1 MKKTAQRGF
10 TMVELMVTMVVS
22 LFGIMA
28 LLALHVSIAQG
39 TNQASVTQEAINVG
53 NQTIEELRTLR
64 PTDMMLKLT
73 GNAASVPPLTVAP
86 YATIAGRTQSYT
98 VNVSVSQ
105 GAGSSGLWLIRATV
119 TWTDDGSSAAHS
131 VPFEVIRTSA
141 EAL

>member
-1 MKKTAQRGF
+1 MRTKQQGF
-10 TMVELMVTMVVS
+10 TMVELMVTMVIS

-53 NQTIEELRTLR
+53 NQTVEELRTLR
-64 PTDMMLKLT
+64 PSDMMLKLT
-73 GNAASVPPLTVAP
+73 GNASSVPPLNVAP

-98 VNVSVSQ
+98 VSVSVTQ
-105 GAGSSGLWLIRATV
+105 AAGSSGLWLIRASV
-119 TWTDDGSSAAHS
+119 DWTDDGSTASHS
-131 VPFEVIRTSA
+131 LPFEVIRTSA